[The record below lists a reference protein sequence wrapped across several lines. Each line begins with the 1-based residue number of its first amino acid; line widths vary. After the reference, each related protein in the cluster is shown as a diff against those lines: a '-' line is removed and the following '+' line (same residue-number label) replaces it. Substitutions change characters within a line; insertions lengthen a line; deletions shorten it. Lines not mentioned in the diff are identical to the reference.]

1 MTVPVRRTRA
11 LTAHSG
17 GSKRLVWC
25 GFPAGLQWSQRF
37 PLRDDYFPRMQLSPE
52 EREKL
57 LATGRGLVPVL
68 LAMTETNDV

>member
-11 LTAHSG
+11 LTAHNG
-17 GSKRLVWC
+17 GSERLVW
-25 GFPAGLQWSQRF
+25 FPAGLQWSQRF